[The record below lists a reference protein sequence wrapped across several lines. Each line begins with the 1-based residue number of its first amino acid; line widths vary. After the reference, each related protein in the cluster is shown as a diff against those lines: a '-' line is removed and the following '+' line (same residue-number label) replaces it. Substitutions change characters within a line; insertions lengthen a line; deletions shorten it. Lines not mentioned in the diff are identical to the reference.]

1 MIENVEEFCTKFQGG
16 PFSNS
21 GVLVK
26 SKIPIV
32 DPRSM
37 KKAALCVSH
46 AAQDFLREGR
56 GIEEQMLRI
65 SRVKEV
71 NRLAVVVGHVG
82 PATAAQRLVVI
93 LSKCDRETGIETG
106 DSRNCP
112 ARKQFALDPVGRP
125 GERQIVAI
133 ADDKIVRYIARWKA
147 PGLSLD

>member
-56 GIEEQMLRI
+56 GMKEQVRLL
-65 SRVKEV
+65 SRVEEMY
-71 NRLAVVVGHVG
+71 RLAVVVGHVR
-82 PATAAQRLVVI
+82 PANAAQRLVVI
-93 LSKCDRETGIETG
+93 LSKSDRETGLETG
-106 DSRNCP
+106 DS
-112 ARKQFALDPVGRP
+112 
-125 GERQIVAI
+125 
-133 ADDKIVRYIARWKA
+133 
-147 PGLSLD
+147 

>member
-1 MIENVEEFCTKFQGG
+1 AVDFANDGTRFHELSMIENVEEFCTKFQGG

-56 GIEEQMLRI
+56 GIKEQVPLL
-65 SRVKEV
+65 SRVEEMD
-71 NRLAVVVGHVG
+71 RLAVVVGHVYAVKKRKL
-82 PATAAQRLVVI
+82 PTFFSRLV
-93 LSKCDRETGIETG
+93 CR
-106 DSRNCP
+106 
-112 ARKQFALDPVGRP
+112 AL
-125 GERQIVAI
+125 
-133 ADDKIVRYIARWKA
+133 
-147 PGLSLD
+147 